1 MVTATFK
8 LDQKKLITGLR
19 LATSPREDWRLI
31 ALVLVFAG
39 GTLLKFLSSGFEL
52 DSGVLALT
60 FAVLALGCILVPKEL
75 RSVLFPLA
83 ICLLG
88 YTNAQF
94 KLDQLPNQSVARE
107 TFVELSGLVTSIEYR
122 TNRPTR
128 LTMQIEDITKET
140 WLLGRKVRLTVRTG
154 FKTTPLAGQRVSLKA
169 VLSQP
174 PGAIVP
180 DGFNFGRYNLFKGI
194 AGQGFAVTEVAVESG
209 LQTPNALQ
217 NYIENARSN
226 LSRRVLDAIEQ
237 PLGGVAVALLTG
249 QRQYMDAAT
258 ANNLRD
264 AGLAHLLAIS
274 GLHMGLL
281 TGVAFFIFELLF
293 AAINAISLRV
303 TPRKL
308 AAVFA
313 WVVAVIYLGLS
324 GASTST
330 IRAFIM
336 VSIAIV
342 AVLTDRRVLSLRS
355 VAVAGFVILLI
366 SPDSIFSSGFQMSF
380 AATIGI
386 VVAYDYLQLW
396 RQHRPAETTPYNR
409 PGPIRIVLLYLGGAA
424 ATSLIAQ
431 LAVGPIALYHF
442 QTFSLV
448 GIVANVVAI
457 PLMAFVVMPAAF
469 LGIIFSSFGL
479 EQPFMAVME
488 IGLFLITTMAEMLAD
503 HPNSIVTTTPYSNTL
518 LLASGVAIMLILLW
532 RSTVTLL
539 AALSL
544 LVITLIT
551 DDRRPADVLI
561 SGSGNIIAQQGGTEA
576 AAIVGGRRNGFR
588 DDAWKRYWGIRI
600 SENLAKLERSCDSR
614 ACKTIIKFVTST
626 GEVTTLPIVV
636 SRSLGTT
643 RQACGAGSIVVA
655 SYTHRNFCRGA
666 AIFLAS
672 ENIERYGPVGLW
684 RHATG
689 SDKPTINYKW
699 SNPVDKG
706 S

>member
-1 MVTATFK
+1 MVTATFN
-8 LDQKKLITGLR
+8 LDPKKLMTGLQ

-39 GTLLKFLSSGFEL
+39 GILLRFLPAGFGLSSGL
-52 DSGVLALT
+52 LALM
-60 FAVLALGCILVPKEL
+60 FAVLALGCILVPRKL
-75 RSVLFPLA
+75 RSVLFPMA
-83 ICLLG
+83 ICVLG
-88 YTNAQF
+88 YTSAQF
-94 KLDQLPNQSVARE
+94 KLEQLPNQSVERE
-107 TFVELSGLVTSIEYR
+107 TFVELSGRVTSIEYR
-122 TNRPTR
+122 INRPIR
-128 LTMQIEDITKET
+128 LTLEVEDISKDT

-154 FKTTPLAGQRVSLKA
+154 LETAPIAGQRVSLRA

-180 DGFNFGRYNLFKGI
+180 GGFNFGRYNLFRGI
-194 AGQGFAVTEVAVESG
+194 AGQGFAVTEVVVESG
-209 LQTPNALQ
+209 PQAPSTLQ

-226 LSRRVLDAIEQ
+226 LSRKVLNTIEQ
-237 PLGGVAVALLTG
+237 PLGGVAVALITG

-293 AAINAISLRV
+293 AAISTISLRV

-313 WVVAVIYLGLS
+313 WVVAIIYLGLS

-336 VSIAIV
+336 VSIAII

-386 VVAYDYLQLW
+386 VVAYDYLLLW
-396 RQHRPAETTPYNR
+396 RQHRPTESTTYNR

-448 GIVANVVAI
+448 GIIANVVAI

-469 LGIIFSSFGL
+469 LGIIFSGFGL
-479 EQPFMAVME
+479 AQPFLATME
-488 IGLFLITTMAEMLAD
+488 MGLFLITTMADALAAL
-503 HPNSIVTTTPYSNTL
+503 PNSIITTTPYGNIL
-518 LLASGVAIMLILLW
+518 LLVSSLAIMLLLLW

-544 LVITLIT
+544 VIITLVI
-551 DDRRPADVLI
+551 DSKRPADVLI
-561 SGSGNIIAQQGGTEA
+561 SGNGNIIAQQDGAGA
-576 AAIVGGRRNGFR
+576 AVIVGGRRNGFR

-600 SENLAKLERSCDSR
+600 SENLGKLERSCDSR
-614 ACKTIIKFVTST
+614 ACKTIIEFET
-626 GEVTTLPIVV
+626 GEGEATILPIVV

-643 RQACGAGSIVVA
+643 RQACSAGSIVVA
-655 SYTHRNFCRGA
+655 SYTHRNFCRGSA
-666 AIFLAS
+666 VFLAS
-672 ENIERYGPVGLW
+672 EDIERYGPVGLW
-684 RHATG
+684 GQTTG
-689 SDKPTINYKW
+689 SGKPAISYKW

-706 S
+706 R